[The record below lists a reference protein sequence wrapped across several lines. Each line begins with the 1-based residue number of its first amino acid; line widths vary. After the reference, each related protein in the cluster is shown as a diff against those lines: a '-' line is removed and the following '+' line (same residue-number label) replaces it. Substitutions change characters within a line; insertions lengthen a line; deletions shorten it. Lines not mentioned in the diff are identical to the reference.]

1 MSSSVGTSGAPEDE
15 ATFRELAGETGL
27 GSDWAG
33 VPNVVFHCL
42 VTVLV
47 HPFVGVTLHAMNTS
61 NKLWEG

>member
-27 GSDWAG
+27 GSVWAG

-42 VTVLV
+42 VSVLV
-47 HPFVGVTLHAMNTS
+47 H
-61 NKLWEG
+61 